1 MTTSA
6 TTLHLAGV
14 ERDAVTVGGVRTVP
28 RLPSGLAA
36 RAARSAHE
44 SIARVVPATARPAI
58 LLDWDCG
65 SSRLEPDSVECGSDL
80 ADELG
85 RDIAI
90 HRGREGGR
98 LVVQDVGPACLNG
111 WPLQRDVPHL
121 LGHGDVI
128 RLGDHLLAVRCDPPI
143 RSLIE
148 VGSATAT
155 APPSDVATGF
165 RLALEPGGEPFEMR
179 CDASITRALLS
190 LVLRH
195 DPDRPFDPTVLG
207 ELERATLDW
216 LVHRIADR
224 VSADVF
230 GSRIAIRPAA
240 PGSVPDVWASA
251 AVRVG
256 SIHGAVWLGTSRR
269 GLEAIAHALDAVARQ
284 QLVWHP
290 AFDGIHVTLSARVD
304 LGTVPGSTVATLAA
318 GDVIAAREIDWLGT
332 GGWASRGRLAL
343 SGAETTATAAHF
355 EIDDSGRVLATMT
368 TRDYESGGDEMRSTV
383 AAQAAAIDEGPF
395 RDALDAIG
403 VVVAVEIARKR
414 IRLSEALAISTG
426 DVMDLGAPVSA
437 GVSLLID
444 GAPIARGELV
454 DVDGT
459 LGVRIIA
466 TGGRR

>member
-1 MTTSA
+1 MTTCA
-6 TTLHLAGV
+6 TNLQLAEV

-36 RAARSAHE
+36 RAARAAHE

-58 LLDWDCG
+58 LLDWDSG
-65 SSRLEPDSVECGSDL
+65 SSRLEPDSIECGSDF
-80 ADELG
+80 AAELG

-98 LVVQDVGPACLNG
+98 LVVHDEGPACLNG
-111 WPLQRDVPHL
+111 WPLQRDVPYL

-128 RLGDHLLAVRCDPPI
+128 RLGDQLLAVRCDPPV

-148 VGSATAT
+148 VGSVTAA
-155 APPSDVATGF
+155 APPSDVPPGF
-165 RLALEPGGEPFEMR
+165 RLAIEPIGEPLEIR
-179 CDASITRALLS
+179 CDASITRALVS

-195 DPDRPFDPTVLG
+195 DPERPFDPTALR
-207 ELERATLDW
+207 EPERATLDW

-224 VSADVF
+224 VAADVF
-230 GSRIAIRPAA
+230 GSRIALRPAA
-240 PGSVPDVWASA
+240 PGSKPDVWASA

-256 SIHGAVWLGTSRR
+256 CARGAVWLGTSHR
-269 GLEAIAHALDAVARQ
+269 GLDAIADALDAVARR
-284 QLVWHP
+284 QLAWHP
-290 AFDGIHVTLSARVD
+290 AIDGIHVTLSARVD
-304 LGTVPGSTVATLAA
+304 LGTVPGATVATLAA
-318 GDVIAAREIDWLGT
+318 GDVIVGREVDWLGT
-332 GGWASRGRLAL
+332 EGWASRGRLAL
-343 SGAETTATAAHF
+343 CGAETAPAAVHF
-355 EIDDSGRVLATMT
+355 EIGDSGRVLATVT
-368 TRDYESGGDEMRSTV
+368 TRDYASGGDEMRSTV
-383 AAQAAAIDEGPF
+383 AARAAAIDEGPF

-426 DVMDLGAPVSA
+426 DVVELGAPVSA

-459 LGVRIIA
+459 LGVRIVA